1 MRRVSHILA
10 LFGRGSDGRASRHG
24 NDQTRGITFL
34 LLSVFIFT
42 LMDATAKYLG
52 EFYAPAQVVWA
63 RYMGNL
69 VVLLMYY
76 QRNFLPSLRSRQPMA
91 QLGRAL
97 CQLASVS
104 LFFTA
109 IQHIGIA
116 EATAIMD
123 LNPVLIT
130 LGAALFLGE
139 PVGWRRIAGIGAAM
153 VGAMIIIRPGMGVF
167 DAAAI
172 LPLIGA
178 FTYAAGALL
187 TRVVRTDSL
196 ATSVVWSVVV
206 GTVASSIVVPFF
218 WQPIQM
224 EHLWAFVIIGLL
236 GAASQA
242 LIVYAFSLA
251 EAGAIA
257 PFGYTSLIWA
267 ALWGWMFWGV
277 LPDRWT
283 VLGAVI
289 IVAAGLYIWSRE
301 IRLARKE
308 ASRHE

>member
-1 MRRVSHILA
+1 MPRPAPL
-10 LFGRGSDGRASRHG
+10 GRASAHG
-24 NDQTRGITFL
+24 RSDQAQGILVL
-34 LLSVFIFT
+34 LLAVFLFT
-42 LMDATAKYLG
+42 LMDASAKYLG
-52 EFYAPAQVVWA
+52 QYYPVPQVVWA
-63 RYMGNL
+63 RYFGNL
-69 VVLLMYY
+69 VVVVLYF
-76 QRNFLPSLRSRQPMA
+76 RSSFLPSLRSRQPGLQFARSLM
-91 QLGRAL
+91 
-97 CQLASVS
+97 QLASAA

-109 IQHIGIA
+109 IQYIGIA

-130 LGAALFLGE
+130 LGAGLFLGE
-139 PVGWRRIAGIGAAM
+139 QIGWRRVLGIIAALI
-153 VGAMIIIRPGMGVF
+153 GAMIIIRPGMGVF
-167 DAAAI
+167 HPAAV

-236 GAASQA
+236 GAVSQA

>member
-1 MRRVSHILA
+1 MPKQTHLGVVPSH
-10 LFGRGSDGRASRHG
+10 GQ
-24 NDQTRGITFL
+24 NDQTRGILIL
-34 LLSVFIFT
+34 LLAIFLFT

-52 EFYAPAQVVWA
+52 QHYPVPQVVWA
-63 RYMGNL
+63 RFMGNL
-69 VVLLMYY
+69 VIVALYF
-76 QRNFLPSLRSRQPMA
+76 RASFIPSLRSRQPGLQFA
-91 QLGRAL
+91 RAL
-97 CQLASVS
+97 TQLASAS
-104 LFFTA
+104 LFFTSL
-109 IQHIGIA
+109 QYIGIA

-123 LNPVLIT
+123 INPVLIT
-130 LGAALFLGE
+130 LGAGLFLGE
-139 PVGWRRIAGIGAAM
+139 RIGWRRILGIVAALI
-153 VGAMIIIRPGMGVF
+153 GAMIIIRPGMGVF
-167 DAAAI
+167 HPAAV

-196 ATSVVWSVVV
+196 ATSVVWSVLV
-206 GTVASSIVVPFF
+206 GSVATSLVVPFF

-236 GAASQA
+236 GAVSQA

-277 LPDRWT
+277 LPDQWT

-289 IVAAGLYIWSRE
+289 IVVAGLYIWSRE
-301 IRLARKE
+301 NRTARKD
-308 ASRHE
+308 APRHE

>member
-1 MRRVSHILA
+1 MV
-10 LFGRGSDGRASRHG
+10 
-24 NDQTRGITFL
+24 L
-34 LLSVFIFT
+34 LLAVFLFT
-42 LMDATAKYLG
+42 LMDASAKYLG
-52 EFYAPAQVVWA
+52 QYYPVPQVVWA
-63 RYMGNL
+63 RYFGNL
-69 VVLLMYY
+69 VVVALYF
-76 QRNFLPSLRSRQPMA
+76 RASFLPSLRSRQPGLQFARSLM
-91 QLGRAL
+91 
-97 CQLASVS
+97 QLASAA

-109 IQHIGIA
+109 IQYIGIA

-130 LGAALFLGE
+130 LGAGLFLGE
-139 PVGWRRIAGIGAAM
+139 QIGWRRVLGIIAALI
-153 VGAMIIIRPGMGVF
+153 GAMIIIRPGMGVF
-167 DAAAI
+167 HPAAV

-236 GAASQA
+236 GAVSQA

-283 VLGAVI
+283 ILGAVI